1 MIIKPFVSYQ
11 YTNIYIKLLQ
21 LTTQLPQ
28 IEVYQPK
35 KKKKKNYLKYLISF
49 LLSHRKEKY
58 YVYNISQQIL
68 CGRLLRVVIGGIE
81 K

>member
-21 LTTQLPQ
+21 LTTQLPE
-28 IEVYQPK
+28 IEVYQQ
-35 KKKKKNYLKYLISF
+35 KKNYLKYLISF